1 VVEPVTYL
9 RASDEE
15 VSPIDLGDAVLRLAA
30 AALCPV
36 SSLNARWRKGRRSA
50 DHMLVG
56 LGAGLFTLL
65 GISGFRDLTR
75 VAAQVVAGVGFLGAG
90 AIFRHGATVRGLTT
104 AAGLWT
110 SAAVGMAAGLGEYA
124 VALVATG
131 VALVV
136 LYVVGVVQWLFRG
149 KRLPATVVLDVK
161 LSDPTHVVAR
171 SAAARVMVQPLG
183 SVTVQE
189 IGSGKAL
196 LRVRVEPNAAEALM
210 VQIHSLPDVERVTRV
225 E

>member
-1 VVEPVTYL
+1 V
-9 RASDEE
+9 
-15 VSPIDLGDAVLRLAA
+15 IDLGDAALRLVAA
-30 AALCPV
+30 AALSGV
-36 SSLNARWRKGRRSA
+36 IGFEREVAQKAAGVRT
-50 DHMLVG
+50 HMLVG
-56 LGAGLFTLL
+56 LGAGLFTLV
-65 GISGFRDLTR
+65 GVTGFVGSDPAR

-90 AIFRHGATVRGLTT
+90 AIFRHGVTVRGLTT

-124 VALVATG
+124 VAVVATG

-149 KRLPATVVLDVK
+149 KRQPATVVLEVK
-161 LSDPTHVVAR
+161 LSDPDHVMAASTSAR
-171 SAAARVMVQPLG
+171 GLVQPLG

-189 IGSGKAL
+189 IGSGKAI
-196 LRVRVEPNAAEALM
+196 LRVRVEPKAAESLM
-210 VQIHSLPDVERVTRV
+210 VQLHSLPEVERVARV